1 MPSQSTAGRPA
12 GPTEPAGLQLERLP
26 NGELAWPRVELEAA
40 IRDADRLHQA
50 LTRLLDR
57 GHDQLDRHDQRDR
70 RYTIAEAGRDYL
82 ARERAM
88 AALFGPWPTLAEACG
103 AEQLGAA

>member
-1 MPSQSTAGRPA
+1 M
-12 GPTEPAGLQLERLP
+12 P
-26 NGELAWPRVELEAA
+26 NGERARLRAELEAA
-40 IRDADRLHQA
+40 IRDADRLQQA

-57 GHDQLDRHDQRDR
+57 GHRQLDRGRDRPDR

-88 AALFGPWPTLAEACG
+88 AALFGPWPTLAEARG
-103 AEQLGAA
+103 VEQLGAA

>member
-50 LTRLLDR
+50 LTRQLDR
-57 GHDQLDRHDQRDR
+57 GRDRPDR

-103 AEQLGAA
+103 VEQLGAA